1 MVWPERADK
10 YFPVLELIT
19 EVQLEELVKEDIV
32 VVDDE
37 INDVEPKV
45 DPDDA
50 EPATP
55 EPGWEWNLENDED
68 GEEGEVTGIAFTL
81 KWNPRHK
88 SKWNITFESWE
99 RAYEGRKVI
108 KQLLENENDKHTGQ
122 SSEGHHFKGYEL
134 SLREWEDVID
144 LNQVLKEFLE
154 MTKQMEG
161 DGPKLAMVLYEYVR
175 TQDFL
180 GRKMEAAAATV
191 LEPMFNPMIRVTQ
204 KYLDLALKCDTVVI
218 TTFLHP
224 AWRMMLFNYRFSTHV
239 TRISEL
245 IQLKFNDRESHLK
258 SLQPESPPVKD
269 LPSNSNKDDDSN
281 SNSCGE
287 EFNFYPKENEVV
299 DINTELE
306 RYNSGVFPIKGCVL
320 GWWKTNGWALRRST
334 KKGLT
339 AEGLVRSIF
348 CFEEKE
354 VQTLMGLK

>member
-1 MVWPERADK
+1 
-10 YFPVLELIT
+10 
-19 EVQLEELVKEDIV
+19 
-32 VVDDE
+32 
-37 INDVEPKV
+37 
-45 DPDDA
+45 
-50 EPATP
+50 
-55 EPGWEWNLENDED
+55 
-68 GEEGEVTGIAFTL
+68 
-81 KWNPRHK
+81 
-88 SKWNITFESWE
+88 
-99 RAYEGRKVI
+99 
-108 KQLLENENDKHTGQ
+108 
-122 SSEGHHFKGYEL
+122 
-134 SLREWEDVID
+134 
-144 LNQVLKEFLE
+144 
-154 MTKQMEG
+154 
-161 DGPKLAMVLYEYVR
+161 MVLYDSVR
-175 TQDFL
+175 TEVFV
-180 GRKMEAAAATV
+180 GRKMKAAAATV

-320 GWWKTNGWALRRST
+320 GWWK
-334 KKGLT
+334 
-339 AEGLVRSIF
+339 
-348 CFEEKE
+348 
-354 VQTLMGLK
+354 